1 MDTKGRINLANILRY
16 EDGKKISAYMQER
29 YHRVRVAL
37 ALQLLNMEFLPE
49 KRHLTQ
55 VLELASGDGSIAR
68 LLKKHGYNVWG
79 SDIVLEQLE
88 KLKKQEIHITR
99 VDVSEKFPF
108 PDATFDAIVA
118 GDIIEHVFDV
128 DLFFKECYR
137 VLKDGGILII
147 TTPNLAALQDR
158 VCFLLGYS
166 PKQIQPCHEFYKLH
180 IRPFTLK
187 LLCKTYKEYG
197 FEVLSHTSNYVI
209 WKIKKRYLIY
219 SRWLAK
225 VFPGLG
231 RSIIICGRKI

>member
-1 MDTKGRINLANILRY
+1 MDTRHRIKSANILRY
-16 EDGKKISAYMQER
+16 EDGKKISDYMKER

-37 ALQLLNMEFLPE
+37 ALQLLDMEFLPE
-49 KRHLTQ
+49 KRHLIQ

-68 LLKKHGYNVWG
+68 LLKKSGYNVWG

-88 KLKKQEIHITR
+88 ELKKQEIHITR

-108 PDATFDAIVA
+108 SDSTFDAIVA

-128 DLFFKECYR
+128 DIFFKECYR
-137 VLKDGGILII
+137 VLKNGGLLII

-158 VCFLLGYS
+158 IRFLFGYS

-187 LLCKTYKEYG
+187 LLCKTYEDYG
-197 FEVLSHTSNYVI
+197 FKILNYTSNYVI
-209 WKIKKRYLIY
+209 WKNKKRYLIY

-225 VFPGLG
+225 IFPSLG

>member
-1 MDTKGRINLANILRY
+1 MCELSFTMNAMFDWPEQSHTSPMTTFLYSIFFFSHSTVMVY
-16 EDGKKISAYMQER
+16 
-29 YHRVRVAL
+29 
-37 ALQLLNMEFLPE
+37 FLPSAIMGV
-49 KRHLTQ
+49 KR
-55 VLELASGDGSIAR
+55 IF
-68 LLKKHGYNVWG
+68 
-79 SDIVLEQLE
+79 QLPSWAAFV
-88 KLKKQEIHITR
+88 T
-99 VDVSEKFPF
+99 
-108 PDATFDAIVA
+108 
-118 GDIIEHVFDV
+118 
-128 DLFFKECYR
+128 
-137 VLKDGGILII
+137 ILII